1 MNVLFSN
8 EGWEDYQYWQA
19 NDIKLLKKIND
30 IIKDI
35 KRNSNQGIGQPEKLK
50 GNMSGWMS
58 RRINL
63 EHRIVYRI
71 DSDAIV
77 IIQCKYHYKS

>member
-71 DSDAIV
+71 DSDAII
-77 IIQCKYHYKS
+77 IIQCRYHYKS

>member
-71 DSDAIV
+71 DSDAII
-77 IIQCKYHYKS
+77 IIQCRYHY

>member
-8 EGWEDYQYWQA
+8 EGWEDNQYWQT

-77 IIQCKYHYKS
+77 IIQCRYHY

>member
-30 IIKDI
+30 I
-35 KRNSNQGIGQPEKLK
+35 
-50 GNMSGWMS
+50 
-58 RRINL
+58 NL
-63 EHRIVYRI
+63 FYIQYN
-71 DSDAIV
+71 AITNDLLFYCIMDV
-77 IIQCKYHYKS
+77 IHYN

>member
-50 GNMSGWMS
+50 GNMSDWMS

-71 DSDAIV
+71 DSDAII
-77 IIQCKYHYKS
+77 IIQCRYHYKS

>member
-1 MNVLFSN
+1 MNVLFSD

-19 NDIKLLKKIND
+19 NDIKLLKKINV

-63 EHRIVYRI
+63 EHRIIYRI

-77 IIQCKYHYKS
+77 IIQCRYHY

>member
-50 GNMSGWMS
+50 GNIKGKLKHKRYSVLMATSNNKI
-58 RRINL
+58 IN
-63 EHRIVYRI
+63 
-71 DSDAIV
+71 
-77 IIQCKYHYKS
+77 

>member
-1 MNVLFSN
+1 MNVLFSD

-71 DSDAIV
+71 DSDAIIV
-77 IIQCKYHYKS
+77 IQCRYHYKS

>member
-8 EGWEDYQYWQA
+8 EGWEDYQYWQTI
-19 NDIKLLKKIND
+19 DIKLLKKIND

-77 IIQCKYHYKS
+77 IIQCRYHY

>member
-1 MNVLFSN
+1 MNVLFSD

-71 DSDAIV
+71 DSDAII
-77 IIQCKYHYKS
+77 IIQCRYHY

>member
-1 MNVLFSN
+1 MYVLFSV

-77 IIQCKYHYKS
+77 IIQCRYHY

>member
-77 IIQCKYHYKS
+77 IIQCRYHYR

>member
-1 MNVLFSN
+1 VNVLFSN
-8 EGWEDYQYWQA
+8 EGWEDYQYWQT

-30 IIKDI
+30 IIKNI

-77 IIQCKYHYKS
+77 IIQCRYHY

>member
-50 GNMSGWMS
+50 GNMSGWIS

-77 IIQCKYHYKS
+77 IIQCRYHYKS

>member
-35 KRNSNQGIGQPEKLK
+35 KRNSNQGRGQPEKLK

-77 IIQCKYHYKS
+77 IIQCRYHY

>member
-77 IIQCKYHYKS
+77 IIQCRYHYKS

>member
-8 EGWEDYQYWQA
+8 EGWEDYQYWQT

-71 DSDAIV
+71 DSDAII
-77 IIQCKYHYKS
+77 IIQCRYHY

>member
-1 MNVLFSN
+1 M
-8 EGWEDYQYWQA
+8 
-19 NDIKLLKKIND
+19 NDIDLIKKQIKTLRDLHDNSNPLVSEH
-30 IIKDI
+30 IKDI

>member
-8 EGWEDYQYWQA
+8 EGWEDYQYWQT

-50 GNMSGWMS
+50 GNMSGWMP

-77 IIQCKYHYKS
+77 IIQCRYHY

>member
-1 MNVLFSN
+1 MNVLFTN

-19 NDIKLLKKIND
+19 NDTKLLKKIND

-35 KRNSNQGIGQPEKLK
+35 KRSPKEGIGQPEKLK
-50 GNMSGWMS
+50 GNLSGWMS

-63 EHRIVYRI
+63 EHRIIYTI
-71 DSDAIV
+71 DNDSVV
-77 IIQCKYHYKS
+77 IIQCRYHY

>member
-8 EGWEDYQYWQA
+8 ESWEDYQYWQT

-77 IIQCKYHYKS
+77 IIQCRYHY

>member
-77 IIQCKYHYKS
+77 IIQCRYNYYS

>member
-71 DSDAIV
+71 DIDAIV
-77 IIQCKYHYKS
+77 IIQCRYNYKS

>member
-1 MNVLFSN
+1 MNVLFSD

-50 GNMSGWMS
+50 GNMRGWMS

-71 DSDAIV
+71 DSDAIIV
-77 IIQCKYHYKS
+77 IQCRYHYKS

>member
-1 MNVLFSN
+1 MNVLFSD

-63 EHRIVYRI
+63 EHRIIYRI

-77 IIQCKYHYKS
+77 IIQCRYHY

>member
-1 MNVLFSN
+1 MNVIFSN

-77 IIQCKYHYKS
+77 IIQCRYHYYS

>member
-8 EGWEDYQYWQA
+8 EGWEDYQYWQT

-35 KRNSNQGIGQPEKLK
+35 ERNSNQGIGQPEKLK

-77 IIQCKYHYKS
+77 IIQCRYHY

>member
-8 EGWEDYQYWQA
+8 EGWEDYQYWQT

-63 EHRIVYRI
+63 EQRIVYRI

-77 IIQCKYHYKS
+77 IIQCRYHY

>member
-50 GNMSGWMS
+50 ERKFFECS
-58 RRINL
+58 
-63 EHRIVYRI
+63 I
-71 DSDAIV
+71 DQQFFSLI
-77 IIQCKYHYKS
+77 

>member
-63 EHRIVYRI
+63 ERRIVYRI
-71 DSDAIV
+71 DSDTIV
-77 IIQCKYHYKS
+77 IIQCRYHY

>member
-8 EGWEDYQYWQA
+8 EGWEDYQYWQT

-71 DSDAIV
+71 DSDAII
-77 IIQCKYHYKS
+77 IIQCRYHYKS

>member
-1 MNVLFSN
+1 MNVLFSD

-77 IIQCKYHYKS
+77 IIQCRYHY

>member
-8 EGWEDYQYWQA
+8 EGWEDYQYWQT

-77 IIQCKYHYKS
+77 IIQCRYHY

>member
-8 EGWEDYQYWQA
+8 EGWEDYQYWQT

-35 KRNSNQGIGQPEKLK
+35 KRNSNQGIVQPEKLK

-77 IIQCKYHYKS
+77 IIQCRYHY

>member
-1 MNVLFSN
+1 MNVLFSV
-8 EGWEDYQYWQA
+8 EGWKDYQYWQA

-77 IIQCKYHYKS
+77 IIQCRYHY

>member
-8 EGWEDYQYWQA
+8 EGWEDYQYWQV

-77 IIQCKYHYKS
+77 IIQCRYHY

>member
-1 MNVLFSN
+1 MYVLFSV

-71 DSDAIV
+71 DSDAII
-77 IIQCKYHYKS
+77 IIQCRYHYKS

>member
-1 MNVLFSN
+1 MNVFFSD

-71 DSDAIV
+71 DSDAII
-77 IIQCKYHYKS
+77 IIQCRYHY